1 MSRQQAYSEVYQM
14 LFTAY
19 RKHPGSLSDIQPLA
33 DKYGLSS
40 IQMASDLA
48 SLGVIQP
55 DFVYSFTKLH
65 CAISIL
71 GMYQVDKTLINGW
84 TRQVILGLV
93 GNDGKGNISEYLN
106 DEISEAQGVLDF
118 ARYLVGLGY
127 ITIIAVNPR
136 NQTVW
141 CKLTHDGWREAN
153 HFA

>member
-19 RKHPGSLSDIQPLA
+19 RKHPGSVSDIQPLA
-33 DKYGLSS
+33 DKHGLSS
-40 IQMASDLA
+40 IHMASDLA

-55 DFVYSFTKLH
+55 DFVYSFTQLY
-65 CAISIL
+65 CAISVL
-71 GMYQVDKTLINGW
+71 GMYQVDRTLINRW
-84 TRQVILGLV
+84 TSHVILGLV
-93 GNDGKGNISEYLN
+93 SNEGKGNISEYLN

-127 ITIIAVNPR
+127 IAIIEVNPR
-136 NQTVW
+136 NRTVR